1 MESSGPGPSSAEED
15 GTVNRSVCRENKG
28 QRWGAAQTGGA
39 PLPSY
44 SGSWRQVEAEEETQ
58 SVQ

>member
-1 MESSGPGPSSAEED
+1 MESSEPGLSSAEED
-15 GTVNRSVCRENKG
+15 GTVNQNVCRENKG
-28 QRWGAAQTGGA
+28 QRWGAVQTGGA

-44 SGSWRQVEAEEETQ
+44 CGSWRQVEAEEEIQ

>member
-1 MESSGPGPSSAEED
+1 MESSESGPSSAKED
-15 GTVNRSVCRENKG
+15 GNVNRNVCRENKG
-28 QRWGAAQTGGA
+28 QRWGAAETWGA

-44 SGSWRQVEAEEETQ
+44 SGSWRQVEAEEEIQ